1 MFSRMSHY
9 MDNFLFKSLSGF
21 RKGYNTQYCLLKM
34 FQKWK
39 QAFDKGKSFIA
50 LLTNYLRLLIVFLMI
65 FCLQNCMLMDL
76 AFPKEKKLKLIQHIV
91 LGKRYSLGY
100 HKDLS

>member
-1 MFSRMSHY
+1 MFSQMSHY

-76 AFPKEKKLKLIQHIV
+76 AFPKEKILKLIQHIV